1 MAVSRTAALPPRRI
15 RNGSPADAQARLP
28 ASASDGPS
36 ARQALGAPAP
46 AQVRCSHPRSVLE
59 CRGRFQAVF
68 RTGSVRRR
76 RAPRSTSSKGLRH
89 IRWTPCLLD
98 VALQRHAPGIP
109 RVPNAL
115 WVRRSEPVFLRAAA
129 APAAPWHSAHCKPWP
144 AAYNCLIDTGDSQK
158 TPNFFARFLTLCL
171 NKLLLFLFS
180 SGSCPCQRALR
191 SGKLKLR

>member
-1 MAVSRTAALPPRRI
+1 MAHLRTPRHAFQRPRATGRAHGKRSAHPLPPKFAAPTRGPSSSAGAVSKRY
-15 RNGSPADAQARLP
+15 
-28 ASASDGPS
+28 S
-36 ARQALGAPAP
+36 ARVRSGGAEPHEAL
-46 AQVRCSHPRSVLE
+46 
-59 CRGRFQAVF
+59 
-68 RTGSVRRR
+68 
-76 RAPRSTSSKGLRH
+76 SSKGLRH

-158 TPNFFARFLTLCL
+158 TPNFFARFLTFCL